1 LKKYIEKIVER
12 QDLSQEE
19 AAIAMDEIMSGR
31 AKNSQIASFLTA
43 LRMKG
48 ETSDEIASFS
58 TKMRDYCNKIYPRI
72 EGRLVDTCGTG
83 GDKVKTFNISTT
95 ASFVVA
101 GAGIAVAKH
110 GNRSF
115 TSKSGSAD
123 VLESLGFNLDMSP
136 KAIEKSIERTG
147 IGFMFAP
154 SFHPAMRYAVDPRKD
169 IGIRTVFNIL
179 GPLTN
184 PANADSQ
191 ILGVYDEKLVNPLAK
206 ALNKLGRR
214 EAMVF
219 HGLDGLD
226 EISTLGMTILSWL
239 KGGVIQSLTLTPKR
253 LGVKK
258 ASYYDIQ
265 GSDPKENAE
274 ITFKIL
280 TGLSDKEDAKT
291 EIVLVNASA
300 GIIVGGKAENFVEG
314 LALARESIES
324 GEAYK
329 RLKML
334 VKESKGDKSKLER
347 LESKYG

>member
-1 LKKYIEKIVER
+1 LKRYIEKIVDR
-12 QDLSQEE
+12 QDLSYEE
-19 AAIAMDEIMSGR
+19 ASNAMDEIMSGT
-31 AKNSQIASFLTA
+31 ATNSQIAAFLTA

-58 TKMRDYCNKIYPRI
+58 RKMRDYCHKIDPKI

-83 GDKVKTFNISTT
+83 GDKIKTFNISTT

-123 VLESLGFNLDMSP
+123 VLESLGINLDMSP
-136 KAIEKSIERTG
+136 KAVEKSIANAG

-154 SFHPAMRYAVDPRKD
+154 SFHPAMKHAVDPRRD

-191 ILGVYDEKLVNPLAK
+191 ILGVYDKKLINPLTQS
-206 ALNKLGRR
+206 LNKLGRR

-226 EISTLGMTILSWL
+226 EISTLGKTTLAWL
-239 KGGVIQSLTLTPKR
+239 KEGEIDSLTLTPKK

-258 ASYYDIQ
+258 ASLNDIR
-265 GSDPKENAE
+265 GFDPEKNAE

-280 TGLSDKEDAKT
+280 TGKCDKKDAKR
-291 EIVLVNASA
+291 EIVIVNASA
-300 GIIVGGKAENFVEG
+300 GIIVGGKAENFDEG
-314 LALARESIES
+314 KEIACESIDS
-324 GEAYK
+324 GEAYR

-334 VKESKGDKSKLER
+334 IKESKGDISKLER
-347 LESKYG
+347 LESEHG